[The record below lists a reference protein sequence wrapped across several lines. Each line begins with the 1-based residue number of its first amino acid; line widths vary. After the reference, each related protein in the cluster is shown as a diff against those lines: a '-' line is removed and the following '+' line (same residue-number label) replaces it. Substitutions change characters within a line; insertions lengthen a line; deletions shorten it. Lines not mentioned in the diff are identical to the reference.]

1 MSTITRR
8 PYQGEADLD
17 AIAHLINTCE
27 TVDQLEEGT
36 SVTELK
42 QSFDDPCIDKERD
55 LFLWQDA
62 DDQLIG
68 FGRLWI
74 IPTDTLID
82 GFLGFRVHP
91 TARSG
96 DLEEQIIAWAEE
108 RLRQVSRERGLP
120 VKVRCGSRA
129 DKTDRIAILER
140 CGFKRDRYFFSMVR
154 SLQEPIPEPR
164 FPEGF
169 TLGYSKGEQDAEAY
183 VELYNQTFIDHWN
196 HHELTVERVL
206 HELQSPYYK
215 PEFSLIAIA
224 PDGTYAAFCYCRIN
238 PEENQR
244 NGRSE
249 GEIAVLGTRRGFRK
263 QGLARAMLLAG
274 MQQLKAAGME
284 TAKLGVDAKN
294 VSGALRLYES
304 VGFSTVK
311 THISLVKELSVVG

>member
-1 MSTITRR
+1 MNSITRR
-8 PYQGEADLD
+8 PYRGEIDLD
-17 AIAHLINTCE
+17 AIANLINTCE

-36 SVTELK
+36 SVTELQ
-42 QSFDDPCIDKERD
+42 QSFDDPFIDKERD

-74 IPTDTLID
+74 VPTDTVID

-96 DLEEQIIAWAEE
+96 DLQEQIITWAEE
-108 RLRQVSRERGLP
+108 RLRQVSQERGLP
-120 VKVRCGSRA
+120 VNVRCGSRA
-129 DKTDRIAILER
+129 DQTDRITILER
-140 CGFKRDRYFFSMVR
+140 CGFKRDRYFFTMTR
-154 SLQEPIPEPR
+154 SLQEPIPEPKL
-164 FPEGF
+164 PDGF
-169 TLGYSKGEQDAEAY
+169 TLGYSKGKEDVEAY

-196 HHELTVERVL
+196 YHELTVERIL
-206 HELQSPYYK
+206 HELQDPYYK
-215 PEFSLIAIA
+215 PELSLLAMA
-224 PDGTYAAFCYCRIN
+224 PDGTYAAFCYCRVN

-263 QGLARAMLLAG
+263 QGLGRAMLLAG
-274 MQQLKAAGME
+274 MQQLKAAGVE

-294 VSGALRLYES
+294 LSGALRLYES
-304 VGFSTVK
+304 VGFSTVR
-311 THISLVKELSVVG
+311 THISLVKQLQAVG